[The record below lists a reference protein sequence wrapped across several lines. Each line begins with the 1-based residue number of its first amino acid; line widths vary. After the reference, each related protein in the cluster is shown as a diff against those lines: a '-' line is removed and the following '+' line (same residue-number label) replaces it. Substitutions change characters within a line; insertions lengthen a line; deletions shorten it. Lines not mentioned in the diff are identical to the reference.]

1 MSGLQHLRLCRNR
14 FSFLSGHVCYDLVF
28 TLGSEKLVRLGHL
41 NLIRRGCVSYIANR
55 IIKVRNFL
63 ELNTS
68 LPGISTSYSLQILA
82 VQIII
87 FPNNRVVHL
96 RLQVLLAH

>member
-1 MSGLQHLRLCRNR
+1 MLLLSAALGSLQHLRLCRTR

-28 TLGSEKLVRLGHL
+28 TLGSEELVRLGHL
-41 NLIRRGCVSYIANR
+41 NLICRGCVSYTANR
-55 IIKVRNFL
+55 IIKVLSFL
-63 ELNTS
+63 ELHTS

-87 FPNNRVVHL
+87 FANN
-96 RLQVLLAH
+96 